1 MVVCTGSSVLVES
14 IARYTA
20 TTHSSLDICDLTLAR
35 LFIMYLSLLY
45 SVLTLANLGYG
56 VMLIR
61 RDLTSYPL
69 ARCSDGSAAAYY
81 HEKVTIQQFYK

>member
-1 MVVCTGSSVLVES
+1 MILYTGSSVLVES

-20 TTHSSLDICDLTLAR
+20 TTHSTLDICDPALAR

-61 RDLTSYPL
+61 RDLTTHPL

-81 HEKVTIQQFYK
+81 HEKVTI